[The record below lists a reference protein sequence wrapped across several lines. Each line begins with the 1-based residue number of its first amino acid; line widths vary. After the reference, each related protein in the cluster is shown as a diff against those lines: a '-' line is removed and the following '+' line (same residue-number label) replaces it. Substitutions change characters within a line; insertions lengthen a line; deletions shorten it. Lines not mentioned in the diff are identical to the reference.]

1 MREEAAMVREEA
13 AMMREEAAIEREEA
27 AMVRDGVWEEMVRQA
42 WRDYINT
49 VNRDTAACH
58 RVDVP
63 FGLGLSK
70 KKEKIVIKFLSKTRL
85 LPFFVVFV

>member
-1 MREEAAMVREEA
+1 
-13 AMMREEAAIEREEA
+13 
-27 AMVRDGVWEEMVRQA
+27 MVRDGVWEEMVRQA

-58 RVDVP
+58 SVDIP

-70 KKEKIVIKFLSKTRL
+70 EKEKIYLKLLPETRL
-85 LPFFVVFV
+85 LPFFWCFLFEMMLLWDVNFFLLEIGNMGH

>member
-13 AMMREEAAIEREEA
+13 AMEREEA
-27 AMVRDGVWEEMVRQA
+27 TMVRDGVWEEMVRQA

-58 RVDVP
+58 RVDIP
-63 FGLGLSK
+63 FGLRLTK
-70 KKEKIVIKFLSKTRL
+70 EKEKIL
-85 LPFFVVFV
+85 